1 MEFSLIADTVTVCT
15 AKQGIAFGKSLL
27 QRLDLANH
35 ISFADSVVDHQ
46 SPGGGIVQAS
56 AIIFPVDAIAPP
68 PVRSSSYKTIRRI
81 RKKRRTRRVS
91 FGGDGDDGGDFGRF
105 LLEGDFGGNDGPF
118 GFGGGGND
126 GGGKGWN
133 YGGGGGG
140 GFGRDNWD
148 GSSFSSWSDPAME
161 FVYEV
166 ICWIALSNCV
176 HFAFK
181 RIVRI
186 VTDGEREKLDITLSP
201 VC

>member
-1 MEFSLIADTVTVCT
+1 MEFCLIADSVAVFT

-27 QRLDLANH
+27 NRFELANH
-35 ISFADSVVDHQ
+35 ISFADSPVDQ
-46 SPGGGIVQAS
+46 TS
-56 AIIFPVDAIAPP
+56 AVFYPVDAIAPS

-81 RKKRRTRRVS
+81 RKKRRTKRVS
-91 FGGDGDDGGDFGRF
+91 FGGDSEDGGDFCRF
-105 LLEGDFGGNDGPF
+105 LLEGGGNDGPF
-118 GFGGGGND
+118 GFGGGGGGNG

-133 YGGGGGG
+133 YGGGG
-140 GFGRDNWD
+140 NWD
-148 GSSFSSWSDPAME
+148 ESSSWSDPAME

-186 VTDGEREKLDITLSP
+186 VADGEREKLNL
-201 VC
+201 

>member
-1 MEFSLIADTVTVCT
+1 MMELSLIAETVAVRT
-15 AKQGIAFGKSLL
+15 AKQGVAFGTSLL
-27 QRLDLANH
+27 LLNRWDSANH
-35 ISFADSVVDHQ
+35 ISFAAADSSLVDQ
-46 SPGGGIVQAS
+46 SPPAGIVRAS
-56 AIIFPVDAIAPP
+56 SAFIFPVDAIAPS

-81 RKKRRTRRVS
+81 RKKRRTKRVS
-91 FGGDGDDGGDFGRF
+91 YGGDSEDGGGDFGRF
-105 LLEGDFGGNDGPF
+105 LLEGGGGDGPF
-118 GFGGGGND
+118 GF

-140 GFGRDNWD
+140 GNWD
-148 GSSFSSWSDPAME
+148 ESSSSSWSDPAME

-186 VTDGEREKLDITLSP
+186 VTDGEREKLNLSLSP

>member
-1 MEFSLIADTVTVCT
+1 MEFTLIADTVSVCT
-15 AKQGIAFGKSLL
+15 AKQGIAFGKSILN
-27 QRLDLANH
+27 RWDLVNQ
-35 ISFADSVVDHQ
+35 ISFADDQ
-46 SPGGGIVQAS
+46 SIVQAS

-68 PVRSSSYKTIRRI
+68 PIRSSSYKTIRRI
-81 RKKRRTRRVS
+81 RKKRRTKRVS
-91 FGGDGDDGGDFGRF
+91 FGGDSEDGGGDFGRF
-105 LLEGDFGGNDGPF
+105 FLEGDGNDGPF
-118 GFGGGGND
+118 GFGGGGG

-133 YGGGGGG
+133 SGG
-140 GFGRDNWD
+140 GFGGGNWD
-148 GSSFSSWSDPAME
+148 ESSSSSSSWSDPAMG

-186 VTDGEREKLDITLSP
+186 VTDGEREKLNITLSP

>member
-1 MEFSLIADTVTVCT
+1 MEFSLIADTVAVCT

-27 QRLDLANH
+27 NRWDLVNH
-35 ISFADSVVDHQ
+35 ISFADSAVDQ
-46 SPGGGIVQAS
+46 SLGGNVQAS

-81 RKKRRTRRVS
+81 RKKRRTKRVS
-91 FGGDGDDGGDFGRF
+91 FGGDSEDGGGDFGRF
-105 LLEGDFGGNDGPF
+105 ILEGGDFGGNDGPF
-118 GFGGGGND
+118 GFGDGGSD

-133 YGGGGGG
+133 SGGG
-140 GFGRDNWD
+140 GFGGGNWD
-148 GSSFSSWSDPAME
+148 ESSFSSWSDPAME

-186 VTDGEREKLDITLSP
+186 VTDGEREKLNITLSP

>member
-1 MEFSLIADTVTVCT
+1 MEFSLIADTVAVCT

-27 QRLDLANH
+27 NRLDLANH
-35 ISFADSVVDHQ
+35 ISFADSTVDH
-46 SPGGGIVQAS
+46 SPGGIVQAS
-56 AIIFPVDAIAPP
+56 AVIFPVDAIAPP

-81 RKKRRTRRVS
+81 RKKRRTKRVL
-91 FGGDGDDGGDFGRF
+91 FGGDSEDGGDFGRF

-118 GFGGGGND
+118 GFGGGGD

-140 GFGRDNWD
+140 GFGSGNWD
-148 GSSFSSWSDPAME
+148 ESSSSSWSDPAME

-186 VTDGEREKLDITLSP
+186 VTDGDREKLNLTLSP

>member
-1 MEFSLIADTVTVCT
+1 MELSLIAETVSVCT
-15 AKQGIAFGKSLL
+15 VKQSIAFGSSLL
-27 QRLDLANH
+27 LNH
-35 ISFADSVVDHQ
+35 ISFADSSSVDQ
-46 SPGGGIVQAS
+46 SPPAGIVQAS
-56 AIIFPVDAIAPP
+56 SSAVVIFPVDAIAPS

-81 RKKRRTRRVS
+81 RKRRRTKRVS
-91 FGGDGDDGGDFGRF
+91 YGGDSEDGGDFGRF
-105 LLEGDFGGNDGPF
+105 LLEG
-118 GFGGGGND
+118 GFGGG

-140 GFGRDNWD
+140 GGGNWD
-148 GSSFSSWSDPAME
+148 DSSSSSGSWSDPAMG

-186 VTDGEREKLDITLSP
+186 VTDGEREKLNLTLSS

>member
-1 MEFSLIADTVTVCT
+1 MEFTLIADTVAVCT
-15 AKQGIAFGKSLL
+15 AKQGLVFGKSLL
-27 QRLDLANH
+27 HRLDLAANH
-35 ISFADSVVDHQ
+35 ISFADYAADQ
-46 SPGGGIVQAS
+46 SLGGIVQSS
-56 AIIFPVDAIAPP
+56 AVVFPVDAIAPP

-81 RKKRRTRRVS
+81 RKRRRTSTRRVS
-91 FGGDGDDGGDFGRF
+91 FSGDSDDGGDFGRF

-118 GFGGGGND
+118 GFGGGG

-133 YGGGGGG
+133 SGGGGG
-140 GFGRDNWD
+140 NWD
-148 GSSFSSWSDPAME
+148 ESSSWSDPAME

-186 VTDGEREKLDITLSP
+186 VTDGDREKLNIELSS

>member
-1 MEFSLIADTVTVCT
+1 MELSLIAETVAVCT
-15 AKQGIAFGKSLL
+15 AKQGLAFGSSLL
-27 QRLDLANH
+27 LLNRFDFANH
-35 ISFADSVVDHQ
+35 ISFVDSSVDQ
-46 SPGGGIVQAS
+46 SPAGIVQAS
-56 AIIFPVDAIAPP
+56 SAVVFPVDAIAPS

-81 RKKRRTRRVS
+81 RKKRRTKQRVS
-91 FGGDGDDGGDFGRF
+91 VGGDSEDGGDFGRF
-105 LLEGDFGGNDGPF
+105 LLEGGGSDGPF

-133 YGGGGGG
+133 YGGGGG
-140 GFGRDNWD
+140 NWD
-148 GSSFSSWSDPAME
+148 ESSSSSSSWSDPAME

-186 VTDGEREKLDITLSP
+186 VTDGEREKLNLTLST

>member
-1 MEFSLIADTVTVCT
+1 MEFSLIADTVAVCT
-15 AKQGIAFGKSLL
+15 AKQGIVFGKSLL
-27 QRLDLANH
+27 NRWDLANH
-35 ISFADSVVDHQ
+35 ISFADSPVDQ
-46 SPGGGIVQAS
+46 SPGGIVQAS
-56 AIIFPVDAIAPP
+56 AVIFPVDAIAPP

-91 FGGDGDDGGDFGRF
+91 FGGDSEDGGDFGRF

-118 GFGGGGND
+118 GFGGGGGGND

-133 YGGGGGG
+133 YGGGG
-140 GFGRDNWD
+140 FGRENWD
-148 GSSFSSWSDPAME
+148 ESSSWSDPAME

-186 VTDGEREKLDITLSP
+186 VTDGEREKLNMTLSP

>member
-1 MEFSLIADTVTVCT
+1 MTMELSLIT
-15 AKQGIAFGKSLL
+15 AKQGVAFGSSLL
-27 QRLDLANH
+27 LLNRWDLANH
-35 ISFADSVVDHQ
+35 ISFAAADSLVDQ
-46 SPGGGIVQAS
+46 SAV
-56 AIIFPVDAIAPP
+56 IFPVDAIANS

-81 RKKRRTRRVS
+81 RKRRRTKRVS
-91 FGGDGDDGGDFGRF
+91 YGGDSEDGGDSGRF
-105 LLEGDFGGNDGPF
+105 LLEGGGYDGPF
-118 GFGGGGND
+118 GFGGGND

-140 GFGRDNWD
+140 GGNWD
-148 GSSFSSWSDPAME
+148 ESSSSSWSDPAME

-181 RIVRI
+181 RIMTI
-186 VTDGEREKLDITLSP
+186 VTDGEREKLNLSLSP

>member
-1 MEFSLIADTVTVCT
+1 MEFSLIGDTVAVFT

-27 QRLDLANH
+27 NRLDWTNH
-35 ISFADSVVDHQ
+35 ISFVDSAVDL
-46 SPGGGIVQAS
+46 SPGGIVQSS
-56 AIIFPVDAIAPP
+56 AVLFPVDAIAPP

-91 FGGDGDDGGDFGRF
+91 FGGDSEDVGDFGRF

-118 GFGGGGND
+118 GFGGGND

-133 YGGGGGG
+133 SGGGGG
-140 GFGRDNWD
+140 GFGRENWD
-148 GSSFSSWSDPAME
+148 ESSFSSWSDPAME

-186 VTDGEREKLDITLSP
+186 VTDGEREKLNLTLSP

>member
-1 MEFSLIADTVTVCT
+1 MELSLIAETVAFST
-15 AKQGIAFGKSLL
+15 AKQCVAFGSSLL
-27 QRLDLANH
+27 LLNRANH
-35 ISFADSVVDHQ
+35 VSFTADSLVDQ
-46 SPGGGIVQAS
+46 SPAGIVQAS
-56 AIIFPVDAIAPP
+56 AAVIFPVDAIAPS

-81 RKKRRTRRVS
+81 RKRRRAKRVS
-91 FGGDGDDGGDFGRF
+91 YGGDSEDGGDFGRF
-105 LLEGDFGGNDGPF
+105 LLEGGFGGSDGPF
-118 GFGGGGND
+118 GFGGG

-140 GFGRDNWD
+140 GNWD
-148 GSSFSSWSDPAME
+148 ESSSSSSWSDPAME

-186 VTDGEREKLDITLSP
+186 VTDGEREKLNLTLSP

>member
-1 MEFSLIADTVTVCT
+1 MMELSLIAETVSAVCT
-15 AKQGIAFGKSLL
+15 AKQGVAFGSSLL
-27 QRLDLANH
+27 LLNRWDSANH
-35 ISFADSVVDHQ
+35 VSFTADSTSLVDQ
-46 SPGGGIVQAS
+46 SPGGIVQAS
-56 AIIFPVDAIAPP
+56 AAVIFPVDAIAPS

-81 RKKRRTRRVS
+81 RKRRRTKRVS
-91 FGGDGDDGGDFGRF
+91 YGGDSEDGGDFGRF
-105 LLEGDFGGNDGPF
+105 LLEGGFGGSDGPF
-118 GFGGGGND
+118 GFGGDG

-140 GFGRDNWD
+140 GSWD
-148 GSSFSSWSDPAME
+148 ESSSSSWSDPAME

-186 VTDGEREKLDITLSP
+186 VTDGEREKLNLTLSP